1 MKNEGKSTRFKKIE
15 EFKIFY
21 AISIKSGRDYVEQAI
36 KINIFRESELRI
48 SRLFEWITLIKYSN
62 SSKYCPP

>member
-15 EFKIFY
+15 EFQIFY

-48 SRLFEWITLIKYSN
+48 SRLFE
-62 SSKYCPP
+62 